1 MSEQNLSVI
10 IHTDGGAR
18 GNPGPAGAGFVIV
31 DAADDQPIFE
41 GGLFLGRATNNVAEY
56 KGVIGALR
64 VASRLGASRV
74 TLQSDSQLLVRQI
87 NGQYRV
93 KNAGLK
99 PLYEQAKQLQAGF
112 DSCEFRHV
120 RREENTDADRLV
132 NQAIDAR
139 KHVEGAA
146 DWADLIV

>member
-1 MSEQNLSVI
+1 MSEQDLSVI

-18 GNPGPAGAGFVIV
+18 GNPGPAGAGVVIV
-31 DAADDQPIFE
+31 DAADGQAIFE

-56 KGVIGALR
+56 KGVIAALK
-64 VASRLGASRV
+64 AAGMLGARRV

-93 KNAGLK
+93 KNAGLR
-99 PLYEQAKQLQAGF
+99 PLYQQAVELAGQF

-120 RREENTDADRLV
+120 RREENTVADRLV
-132 NQAIDAR
+132 NRAIDAK

-146 DWADLIV
+146 DWAELTG